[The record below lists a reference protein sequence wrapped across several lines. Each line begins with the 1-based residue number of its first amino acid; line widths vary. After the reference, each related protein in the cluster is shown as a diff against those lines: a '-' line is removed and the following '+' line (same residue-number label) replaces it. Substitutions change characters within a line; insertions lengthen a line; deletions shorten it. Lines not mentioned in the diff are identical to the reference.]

1 MNTASNRLLI
11 VDDEAG
17 IRDFLSA
24 VAQGLGFEVRAIG
37 NAEEFSTAL
46 GDFKPTAMILDLNMP
61 GSDGIELLRYLAE
74 EKSEAQILVISG
86 EDSRVIN
93 AAERLGSAQ
102 GLHMAGVLQK
112 PVMLAELESV
122 LKRVMR
128 ETITEADL
136 LEAIETGNLL
146 LNYQPKLS
154 HDGDGVWSISGAE
167 ALVRWRHP
175 ELGIVMPDNFIPMAE
190 ETALIGPLTDVV
202 LRETL
207 QQNAIW
213 SEHGLDTNIAVNIAP
228 QLLGDVEFPD
238 RLALLLK
245 EYGVEGSRITLE
257 ITETAAMKN
266 VDTMMDIFAR
276 LRLRGIKLS
285 IDDFGT
291 GYSSMKQLFC
301 MPFNELKIDRS
312 FVLEIPSSS
321 EARTIVKSMIQL
333 ADTLNMV
340 ACAEGVESQEVLDFL
355 ELAGCHSLQGYFI
368 CEPVPAVDFEKFVR
382 AWKDDGGYGL
392 VDTGRT

>member
-1 MNTASNRLLI
+1 MKNASNRLLI

-24 VAQGLGFEVRAIG
+24 VAQGLGFEVHAVG
-37 NAEEFSTAL
+37 NADEFTVAVEE
-46 GDFKPTAMILDLNMP
+46 FKPTAMILDLNMP

-112 PVMLAELESV
+112 PVMLPELEAV
-122 LKRVMR
+122 LNRVMR

-154 HDGDGVWSISGAE
+154 HNGDGVWSICGAE

-175 ELGIVMPDNFIPMAE
+175 ELGVVMPDSFIPMAE
-190 ETALIGPLTDVV
+190 ETGLIGPLTDVV

-207 QQNAIW
+207 EQNAIW

-238 RLALLLK
+238 RLSLLLK

-276 LRLRGIKLS
+276 LRLRGIRLS

-340 ACAEGVESQEVLDFL
+340 ACAEGVENQEVLDFL
-355 ELAGCHSLQGYFI
+355 EKL
-368 CEPVPAVDFEKFVR
+368 VEKLLLLFLLT
-382 AWKDDGGYGL
+382 KKIKL
-392 VDTGRT
+392 KKEMF

>member
-1 MNTASNRLLI
+1 MKNASNRLLI

-24 VAQGLGFEVRAIG
+24 VAQGLGFEVHAVG
-37 NAEEFSTAL
+37 NADEFTVAVEE
-46 GDFKPTAMILDLNMP
+46 FKPTAMILDLNMP
-61 GSDGIELLRYLAE
+61 GSDGIELLRCLAE

-112 PVMLAELESV
+112 PVMLPELEAI

-146 LNYQPKLS
+146 LNYQPKLC
-154 HDGDGVWSISGAE
+154 HKGDGVWSICGAE

-190 ETALIGPLTDVV
+190 ETGLIGPLTDFV

-213 SEHGLDTNIAVNIAP
+213 SEHRLDTNIAVNIAP

-238 RLALLLK
+238 RLSLLLK

-276 LRLRGIKLS
+276 LRLRGIRLS

-333 ADTLNMV
+333 ADTLNMA

-355 ELAGCHSLQGYFI
+355 EIAGCHSLQGFFI
-368 CEPVPAVDFEKFVR
+368 CEPVAAVDFEKFVG

-392 VDTGRT
+392 VDIGRT